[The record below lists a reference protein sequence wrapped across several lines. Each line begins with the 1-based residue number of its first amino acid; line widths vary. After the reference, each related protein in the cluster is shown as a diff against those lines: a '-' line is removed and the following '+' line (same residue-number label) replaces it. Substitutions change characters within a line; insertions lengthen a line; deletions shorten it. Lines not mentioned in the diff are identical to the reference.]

1 MAFGDP
7 KESKPCCRKSD
18 ILSDSAEAMIRAL
31 SLLLL
36 AWTKHSAAR
45 PSQCPKGL
53 SLLAKRSFLHKALR
67 RKTQSDFY
75 WFWVCEGV
83 EIGMR
88 PECVPNAGN
97 CLYTTPSPMGANAS
111 GCGSFSCHCVTVP
124 PGQCTEE
131 ALPGYHIVQNG
142 AVNLMTG
149 PSRWNESEVDH
160 RVWEEVAG
168 PGNHACRGDN
178 SSDNDPKHYKVFNDT
193 YSLSG
198 CQSKCESTWGCVGIE
213 YSYGR
218 CEIWTRFQGLYAIQ
232 EISAEIGEFTCMRYG
247 WPVSKLKP
255 IDMQGNASHPC
266 RGRSPN
272 DNTGENYVLARKS
285 NALSFRDI
293 EECKAMCSATARWE
307 YNSRCTGIEWSP
319 GRCELW
325 QVMIEAVNPAVSGF
339 SCLNMTT

>member
-1 MAFGDP
+1 MQEGSAQSTVQDYKEQASNNPVCTHQGCDP
-7 KESKPCCRKSD
+7 DDCRF
-18 ILSDSAEAMIRAL
+18 
-31 SLLLL
+31 
-36 AWTKHSAAR
+36 KH
-45 PSQCPKGL
+45 G
-53 SLLAKRSFLHKALR
+53 
-67 RKTQSDFY
+67 
-75 WFWVCEGV
+75 
-83 EIGMR
+83 
-88 PECVPNAGN
+88 ECVPNAGN